1 MYEILFHKNAQK
13 QLEKLTKDM
22 QSRVLSVLDRIK
34 ITPHS
39 HVKRLV
45 GTPYFKVRIEDY
57 RAILDI
63 QKIFMIKKHNI
74 LCLASPQNTIE
85 IFY

>member
-13 QLEKLTKDM
+13 QLEKLTKDI
-22 QSRVLSVLDRIK
+22 QGRVLSVLDRIK

-45 GTPYFKVRIEDY
+45 GTPYFRVRIGDY

-63 QKIFMIKKHNI
+63 QNDKLVIIV
-74 LCLASPQNTIE
+74 IE
-85 IFY
+85 IGHRKNIYD